1 MNTPE
6 TLHRTAALTETPVA
20 VTQITNFVRSY
31 AAFNAGATGA
41 YLHFMDAA
49 TSTAAVAGAIV
60 ATVFVP
66 AGGGA
71 NLAGLQWRFIN
82 GIYIAASS
90 SATALSA
97 PTNSIIVNVG
107 RG

>member
-6 TLHRTAALTETPVA
+6 TLYVNSALTEAPVMLS
-20 VTQITNFVRSY
+20 QIENYVRSY
-31 AAFNAGATGA
+31 AAFNAGAAGA
-41 YLHFMDAA
+41 YLHFMNASN
-49 TSTAAVAGAIV
+49 STAAVASAII

-71 NLAGLQWRFIN
+71 NLSDLQWRFPA
-82 GIYIAASS
+82 GIYVAASS
-90 SATALSA
+90 SASTLSA
-97 PTNSIIVNVG
+97 PTNSIVVTIG